1 MQTLEEK
8 SGSGRYL
15 ISCVNPDKLNEF
27 ISTGYEDPSIQL
39 IDTVGPIGSPHTA
52 VYEMSHAKAAQ
63 LKQLFSTVGELKIEA
78 DQSLSM
84 FEKQ

>member
-1 MQTLEEK
+1 MQTLEENA
-8 SGSGRYL
+8 GSGRYV

-27 ISTGYEDPSIQL
+27 ISSGYHDPALQL
-39 IDTVGPIGSPHTA
+39 IDTVGPIGFPHTA
-52 VYEMSHAKAAQ
+52 VYEMAHAKAAQ
-63 LKQLFSTVGELKIEA
+63 LKQLFGTIGDLKIEA

>member
-27 ISTGYEDPSIQL
+27 ISTGYQDSTLQL

-52 VYEMSHAKAAQ
+52 VYEMAHAKAAQ

>member
-1 MQTLEEK
+1 
-8 SGSGRYL
+8 
-15 ISCVNPDKLNEF
+15 
-27 ISTGYEDPSIQL
+27 
-39 IDTVGPIGSPHTA
+39 
-52 VYEMSHAKAAQ
+52 MSHAKAAQ